1 MSRITEQQKKVL
13 ESFSIE
19 RLSASDINLRLVGS
33 FSNPKSDSLTN
44 KIQSDAYE
52 EDENGSVAYYVIKD
66 PEGNILFYFS
76 LKCGQLYDKL
86 IEKEQLRL
94 IKNLF
99 KYFDEIEKEKST
111 SDEDRKLIME
121 IRESVRA
128 SKGISK
134 EKLEKIQ
141 KKDNK
146 AVTDIEN
153 LFTENLQRVGQT
165 FAGIEIVQFCA
176 NENFRKF
183 FDSLGFFPHFG
194 ALVFWNFLVPIV
206 LEVRKHIGCQYLF
219 LFAADT
225 SDDESLIRYYYR
237 TLHFTLPMSENTAQL
252 FHFMTGPAVL
262 CTRKYLNYLK
272 EEKISSTTS
281 TETKRTYRSFIII
294 LRMLSTIAAC
304 STLK

>member
-1 MSRITEQQKKVL
+1 MSIITEQQKNIL

-19 RLSASDINLRLVGS
+19 RLSSSDINLRLVGD

-52 EDENGSVAYYVIKD
+52 EDENGSVAYYIIKNSA
-66 PEGNILFYFS
+66 GGILFYFS

-86 IEKEQLRL
+86 IEKEKLRL

-99 KYFDEIEKEKST
+99 KYFDQIEKEEST
-111 SDEDRKLIME
+111 SEEDRRLIKE

-134 EKLEKIQ
+134 AELEKIQ

-153 LFTENLQRVGQT
+153 LFTENLQRVGRT
-165 FAGIEIVQFCA
+165 FAGVEIVQFCA
-176 NENFRKF
+176 NENYREF

-194 ALVFWNFLVPIV
+194 AIVFWHFLVPKI
-206 LEVRKHIGCQYLF
+206 LEVRKFIGCQYLF

-225 SDDESLIRYYYR
+225 SEDESLIRYYR
-237 TLHFTLPMSENTAQL
+237 TLNFTDEGGHGAVIPLYDWTCR
-252 FHFMTGPAVL
+252 FMYQEISGL
-262 CTRKYLNYLK
+262 SQGK
-272 EEKISSTTS
+272 EEFFNNFNRD
-281 TETKRTYRSFIII
+281 EEDV
-294 LRMLSTIAAC
+294 
-304 STLK
+304 

>member
-1 MSRITEQQKKVL
+1 MSRITDQQKKIL

-19 RLSASDINLRLVGS
+19 RLSSSDINLRLVGS

-44 KIQSDAYE
+44 KIQSDAFE
-52 EDENGSVAYYVIKD
+52 EDENGSVAYYVIKNKAD
-66 PEGNILFYFS
+66 GGIVFYFS

-99 KYFDEIEKEKST
+99 QYFDEIEKEEST
-111 SDEDRKLIME
+111 SEEDRRLIKE
-121 IRESVRA
+121 IRESVRT

-134 EKLEKIQ
+134 AELEKIQ

-146 AVTDIEN
+146 AVADIEN
-153 LFTENLQRVGQT
+153 VFTENLQRVGQT

-176 NENFRKF
+176 NENYRKL

-194 ALVFWNFLVPIV
+194 AVVFWHFLVPKV
-206 LEVRKHIGCQYLF
+206 LEVRKYIGCQYLF

-225 SDDESLIRYYYR
+225 SDDESLIRYYR
-237 TLHFTLPMSENTAQL
+237 SLHFTDIGEHGAVIPLYDWTCR
-252 FHFMTGPAVL
+252 FMYQEISGL
-262 CTRKYLNYLK
+262 SQGK
-272 EEKISSTTS
+272 EAFFNDFNRDE
-281 TETKRTYRSFIII
+281 EDV
-294 LRMLSTIAAC
+294 
-304 STLK
+304 

>member
-1 MSRITEQQKKVL
+1 MSRITKQQEMIL

-19 RLSASDINLRLVGS
+19 RLSSSDINLRLVGN

-44 KIQSDAYE
+44 KIQSEAFE
-52 EDENGSVAYYVIKD
+52 EDENGSVAYYVIKNKED
-66 PEGNILFYFS
+66 GGIVFYFS

-86 IEKEQLRL
+86 IEKEQLSL

-99 KYFDEIEKEKST
+99 QYFDEIEKEEST
-111 SDEDRKLIME
+111 SEEDRRLIKE
-121 IRESVRA
+121 IRESVRT

-134 EKLEKIQ
+134 AELEKIQ

-153 LFTENLQRVGQT
+153 VFTENLQRVGQT

-176 NENFRKF
+176 NENYRKF

-194 ALVFWNFLVPIV
+194 AIVFWHFLVPKV
-206 LEVRKHIGCQYLF
+206 LEVRKYIGCQYLF

-225 SDDESLIRYYYR
+225 SDDESLIRYYR
-237 TLHFTLPMSENTAQL
+237 TLHFTDVGEHGAVIPLYDWTCR
-252 FHFMTGPAVL
+252 FMYQEISGL
-262 CTRKYLNYLK
+262 SQGQ
-272 EEKISSTTS
+272 EEFFNNFNRD
-281 TETKRTYRSFIII
+281 EEDV
-294 LRMLSTIAAC
+294 
-304 STLK
+304 

>member
-1 MSRITEQQKKVL
+1 MSRITKQQEKIL

-19 RLSASDINLRLVGS
+19 RLSSSDINLRLVGN

-44 KIQSDAYE
+44 KIQSEAFE
-52 EDENGSVAYYVIKD
+52 EDENGSVAYYVIKNKD
-66 PEGNILFYFS
+66 DGGIVFYFS

-99 KYFDEIEKEKST
+99 QYFDEIEKEEST
-111 SDEDRKLIME
+111 SEEDRRLIKE
-121 IRESVRA
+121 IRESVRT

-134 EKLEKIQ
+134 AELEKIQ

-153 LFTENLQRVGQT
+153 VFTENLQRVGQT

-176 NENFRKF
+176 NENYRKF

-194 ALVFWNFLVPIV
+194 AIVFWHFLVPKV
-206 LEVRKHIGCQYLF
+206 LEVRKYIGCQYLF

-225 SDDESLIRYYYR
+225 SDDESLIRYYR
-237 TLHFTLPMSENTAQL
+237 TLHFTDVGEHGAVIPLYDWTCR
-252 FHFMTGPAVL
+252 FMYQEISGL
-262 CTRKYLNYLK
+262 SQGQ
-272 EEKISSTTS
+272 EEFFNNFNRD
-281 TETKRTYRSFIII
+281 EEDV
-294 LRMLSTIAAC
+294 
-304 STLK
+304 

>member
-1 MSRITEQQKKVL
+1 MSSITEQQIRVL

-19 RLSASDINLRLVGS
+19 RLSSSDINLRLVGD

-44 KIQSDAYE
+44 KIQSEAYE
-52 EDENGSVAYYVIKD
+52 EDENGSVAYYIIKN
-66 PEGNILFYFS
+66 PEGDILFYFS

-86 IEKEQLRL
+86 IEKEHLNL

-99 KYFDEIEKEKST
+99 RYFDEIEKEEST
-111 SDEDRKLIME
+111 SEEDRRLIKE
-121 IRESVRA
+121 IRESVRT

-134 EKLEKIQ
+134 AELEKIQ

-153 LFTENLQRVGQT
+153 VFTENLQRVGQT
-165 FAGIEIVQFCA
+165 FAGVEIVQFCA
-176 NENFRKF
+176 NENYRKF

-194 ALVFWNFLVPIV
+194 AVVFWHFLVPIV

-225 SDDESLIRYYYR
+225 SDDESLIRYYR
-237 TLHFTLPMSENTAQL
+237 MLHFTDAGEHGAVIPLYDWTCR
-252 FHFMTGPAVL
+252 FMYQEISGL
-262 CTRKYLNYLK
+262 SQGK
-272 EEKISSTTS
+272 EDFFNNFNRDDEDV
-281 TETKRTYRSFIII
+281 
-294 LRMLSTIAAC
+294 
-304 STLK
+304 

>member
-1 MSRITEQQKKVL
+1 MSKITEQQKKIL

-19 RLSASDINLRLVGS
+19 RLSSSVINLRLLGD
-33 FSNPKSDSLTN
+33 FSNPKSESLTN

-52 EDENGSVAYYVIKD
+52 EDENGSVAYYIIKD
-66 PEGNILFYFS
+66 SAGAILFYFS

-86 IEKEQLRL
+86 IEKEKLRL

-99 KYFDEIEKEKST
+99 KYFDQIEKEDST
-111 SDEDRKLIME
+111 SEEDRRLIKE

-134 EKLEKIQ
+134 AELEKIQ

-153 LFTENLQRVGQT
+153 MFTENLQRVGCT
-165 FAGIEIVQFCA
+165 YAGVEIVQFCA
-176 NENFRKF
+176 NENYREF

-194 ALVFWNFLVPIV
+194 AIVFWHFLVPKI
-206 LEVRKHIGCQYLF
+206 LEVRKFIGCQYLF

-225 SDDESLIRYYYR
+225 SEDESLIRYYR
-237 TLHFTLPMSENTAQL
+237 TLNFTDVGGHGAVIPLYDWTCR
-252 FHFMTGPAVL
+252 FMYQEISGL
-262 CTRKYLNYLK
+262 SQGK
-272 EEKISSTTS
+272 EEFFNNFNRD
-281 TETKRTYRSFIII
+281 EEDV
-294 LRMLSTIAAC
+294 
-304 STLK
+304 

>member
-1 MSRITEQQKKVL
+1 MSRITEQQENIL

-19 RLSASDINLRLVGS
+19 RLSSSEINLRLVGN

-44 KIQSDAYE
+44 KIQSEAFE
-52 EDENGSVAYYVIKD
+52 EDENGSVAYYVIKNKED
-66 PEGNILFYFS
+66 GGIVFYFS

-99 KYFDEIEKEKST
+99 EYFDEIEKEEST
-111 SDEDRKLIME
+111 SEEDRRLIKE
-121 IRESVRA
+121 IRESVRT

-134 EKLEKIQ
+134 AELEKIQ

-153 LFTENLQRVGQT
+153 VFTENLQRVGQT
-165 FAGIEIVQFCA
+165 FAGVEIVQFCA
-176 NENFRKF
+176 NENYRKL

-194 ALVFWNFLVPIV
+194 AIVFWHFLVPKV
-206 LEVRKHIGCQYLF
+206 LAVRQYIGCQYLF

-225 SDDESLIRYYYR
+225 SDDESLIRYYR
-237 TLHFTLPMSENTAQL
+237 TLHFTDVGEHGAVIPLYDWTCR
-252 FHFMTGPAVL
+252 FMYQEISGL
-262 CTRKYLNYLK
+262 SQGQ
-272 EEKISSTTS
+272 EEFFNDFNRD
-281 TETKRTYRSFIII
+281 EEDV
-294 LRMLSTIAAC
+294 
-304 STLK
+304 

>member
-1 MSRITEQQKKVL
+1 MSRITKQQEKIL

-19 RLSASDINLRLVGS
+19 RLSSSDINLRLVGN

-44 KIQSDAYE
+44 KIQSEAFE
-52 EDENGSVAYYVIKD
+52 EDENGSVAYYVVKNKEDGGIV
-66 PEGNILFYFS
+66 FYFS

-99 KYFDEIEKEKST
+99 KYFDEIEKEDST
-111 SDEDRKLIME
+111 SEEDRRLIKE
-121 IRESVRA
+121 IRESVRT

-134 EKLEKIQ
+134 ADLDKIQ

-146 AVTDIEN
+146 AVSDIESV
-153 LFTENLQRVGQT
+153 FTENLQRVGQT
-165 FAGIEIVQFCA
+165 FSGVEIVQFCA
-176 NENFRKF
+176 NENYREL

-194 ALVFWNFLVPIV
+194 AVVFWHFLVPIV

-225 SDDESLIRYYYR
+225 SDDESLIRYYR
-237 TLHFTLPMSENTAQL
+237 TLHFTDAGKHGAVIPLYDWTCR
-252 FHFMTGPAVL
+252 FMYQEISVL
-262 CTRKYLNYLK
+262 QQGK
-272 EEKISSTTS
+272 EEFFGDFNRD
-281 TETKRTYRSFIII
+281 EEDV
-294 LRMLSTIAAC
+294 
-304 STLK
+304 

>member
-1 MSRITEQQKKVL
+1 MSRITEQQEKIL

-19 RLSASDINLRLVGS
+19 RLSSSEINLRLVGN

-44 KIQSDAYE
+44 KIQSEAFE
-52 EDENGSVAYYVIKD
+52 EDENGSVAYYVIKNKED
-66 PEGNILFYFS
+66 GGIVFYFS

-99 KYFDEIEKEKST
+99 EYFDEIEKEEST
-111 SDEDRKLIME
+111 SEEDRRLIKE
-121 IRESVRA
+121 IRESVRT

-134 EKLEKIQ
+134 AELEKIQ

-153 LFTENLQRVGQT
+153 VFTENLQRVGQT
-165 FAGIEIVQFCA
+165 FAGVEIVQFCA
-176 NENFRKF
+176 NENYRKL

-194 ALVFWNFLVPIV
+194 AIVFWHFLVPKV
-206 LEVRKHIGCQYLF
+206 LAVRQYIGCQYLF

-225 SDDESLIRYYYR
+225 SDDESLIRYYR
-237 TLHFTLPMSENTAQL
+237 TLHFTDVGEHGAVIPLYDWTCR
-252 FHFMTGPAVL
+252 FMYQEISGL
-262 CTRKYLNYLK
+262 SQGQ
-272 EEKISSTTS
+272 EEFFNDFNRD
-281 TETKRTYRSFIII
+281 EEDV
-294 LRMLSTIAAC
+294 
-304 STLK
+304 